1 MNHGIVRE
9 HITLYADLAL
19 IESFAISVEYSRNM
33 TFNDFLLVDN
43 KLFIANNSKGLG
55 VLNIDKSYFKKSEH
69 SYGIFNA
76 QIKESNVNYKKII
89 GNNQRIKIKKGQI
102 SLTFYSER
110 VVRFETTSSNWKLDA
125 FIKLYPLICGGVTPQ

>member
-76 QIKESNVNYKKII
+76 QIKESNVNYKKIKDGEVI
-89 GNNQRIKIKKGQI
+89 RLTGIPNEQKIVLTIMDFKGKIKHEI
-102 SLTFYSER
+102 RE
-110 VVRFETTSSNWKLDA
+110 
-125 FIKLYPLICGGVTPQ
+125 I